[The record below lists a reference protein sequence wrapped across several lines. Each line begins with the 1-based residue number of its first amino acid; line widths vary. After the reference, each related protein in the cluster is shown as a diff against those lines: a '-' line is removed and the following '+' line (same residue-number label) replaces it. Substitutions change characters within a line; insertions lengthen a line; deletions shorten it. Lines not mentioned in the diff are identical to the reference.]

1 MTKLH
6 AHNRAP
12 HFVPFASVIFALTAW
27 LVPCAAH
34 AAYPDKPVR
43 IIVPFSPGGGT
54 DLVART
60 LGVGLAQALG
70 VSVLIENKPGAGTV
84 IGTDLVAKS
93 APDGYTLLIATF
105 ANAVNPSLL
114 PKLPYASDTAFAPIV
129 LIGRSPNVLVV
140 RAEEARWME
149 PQFPALRNAG
159 RQPSNISP
167 VRLG

>member
-1 MTKLH
+1 MPK
-6 AHNRAP
+6 
-12 HFVPFASVIFALTAW
+12 PFAQLVSVILALTTW
-27 LVPCAAH
+27 LAPCAAQ
-34 AAYPDKPVR
+34 ATYPDKPVR
-43 IIVPFSPGGGT
+43 IIVPFSPGG
-54 DLVART
+54 
-60 LGVGLAQALG
+60 
-70 VSVLIENKPGAGTV
+70 
-84 IGTDLVAKS
+84 GTDLVAKS